1 MKRSKLFVLGF
12 AGLML
17 ISAAGSLQAAIS
29 CTTADYNGSW
39 AFFTEGNFVTLPPA
53 GAVLVGPFSQ
63 AGTFTGDG
71 QGNVTIT
78 SNAAYNG
85 IVLPANVPGT
95 YTITSDCQI
104 TFSLNLPPP
113 LSVPTTFTGVLT
125 NNLRDM
131 TLVIASPPGTV
142 IRGTHM
148 KQETRFCGVA
158 NFYGSYGISLHG
170 SLIGGPQAGL
180 FQRTGKV
187 VADGMGNFT
196 ATTQA
201 NYNGNAVEEDF
212 SGTYNVSAACEL
224 TLNYS
229 YGSGSSAQNITLD
242 GYLGGH
248 GDSAA
253 MMIYDNG
260 WSVSGTFKAQ
270 QP

>member
-1 MKRSKLFVLGF
+1 MKRSKFFALGF
-12 AGLML
+12 AGLLL
-17 ISAAGSLQAAIS
+17 ISCAGSLGATIT
-29 CTTADYNGSW
+29 CTTADYNGTW

-53 GAVLVGPFSQ
+53 GAALVGPFAQS
-63 AGTFTGDG
+63 GTFTGDG
-71 QGNVTIT
+71 QGNVVIA
-78 SNAAYNG
+78 SYASYNG
-85 IVLPANVPGT
+85 IVLPASVPGT

-104 TFSLNLPPP
+104 TFSLTLPPP
-113 LSVPTTFTGVLT
+113 LSVATTFTGVLT

-131 TLVIASPPGTV
+131 TLVISSPPGTV

-148 KQETRFCGVA
+148 KQDTRFCGAA

-170 SLIGGPQAGL
+170 GLVGTSAQAGL
-180 FQRTGKV
+180 FQRTGKI
-187 VADGMGNFT
+187 VADGVGTFT
-196 ATTQA
+196 ATTKA

-212 SGTYNVSAACEL
+212 TGTYNVSADCEL
-224 TLNYS
+224 TLTYT
-229 YGSGSSAQNITLD
+229 YGASATTYTID

-253 MMIYDNG
+253 MMLLTNG

>member
-1 MKRSKLFVLGF
+1 MKQSKLFVLAF
-12 AGLML
+12 AGLL
-17 ISAAGSLQAAIS
+17 VTGAGSLQAAIS
-29 CTTADYNGSW
+29 CTTADYNGTW

-53 GAVLVGPFSQ
+53 GAALVGPFAQS
-63 AGTFTGDG
+63 GTFTGDG
-71 QGNVTIT
+71 LGNVTIT
-78 SNAAYNG
+78 SYAAYNG
-85 IVLPANVPGT
+85 ILLPANVPAT
-95 YTITSDCQI
+95 YTITPDCQI
-104 TFSLNLPPP
+104 TFSLTLPPP

-131 TLVIASPPGTV
+131 TLVIATPPGTV

-148 KQETRFCGVA
+148 KQDTRFCGVG
-158 NFYGSYGISLHG
+158 NFYGSYGINLHG
-170 SLIGGPQAGL
+170 GLVGSSAQAGL

-187 VADGMGNFT
+187 VADGQGNFT

-201 NYNGNAVEEDF
+201 NYNGNITEEDF
-212 SGTYNVSAACEL
+212 TGTYTVSAACEL
-224 TLNYS
+224 TLTYT
-229 YGSGSSAQNITLD
+229 YGGGSTAQNITLD

-253 MMIYDNG
+253 MMILTEG